1 MAADLTPLSLTQLQ
15 NHNQQNLMAAPWVS
29 NPKSPPDDD
38 SWEVKAFAQ
47 DTGHVMGTTWPPRS
61 YTCTFC
67 RREFRSAQALGG
79 HMNVHRRDRAL
90 LHQSQ
95 PGVPL
100 INQNLSP
107 STQEF
112 ATNGG
117 LCFFY
122 QLPTPNGVLNSPP
135 INARSISSYPFNNL
149 MAPPGSNN
157 SSSSLRYSIA
167 GAEPADNNLS
177 DGDGNNNI
185 SKEASTEELDLELRL
200 GHR

>member
-1 MAADLTPLSLTQLQ
+1 
-15 NHNQQNLMAAPWVS
+15 MAAPWVW
-29 NPKSPPDDD
+29 NPKSQPDGD
-38 SWEVKAFAQ
+38 SWEVKAFAE

-95 PGVPL
+95 PATSTTSVPL
-100 INQNLSP
+100 INQTSSP
-107 STQEF
+107 SSQEF
-112 ATNGG
+112 TTNGG

-122 QLPTPNGVLNSPP
+122 QLPSPNGVLTSPP
-135 INARSISSYPFNNL
+135 INACSISAYPFNNS
-149 MAPPGSNN
+149 MAPAGLNN
-157 SSSSLRYSIA
+157 SSSSLHYWIT
-167 GAEPADNNLS
+167 GAEPADNNLR
-177 DGDGNNNI
+177 DGNKNI

-200 GHR
+200 GHK